1 MDGLLYLSSNT
12 FFFFLHVARG
22 YVFSLQRLFFF
33 LHYAGGRMF
42 ITDRKLSA
50 VELGEAEMIS
60 FLFLFL
66 GRVC

>member
-1 MDGLLYLSSNT
+1 
-12 FFFFLHVARG
+12 
-22 YVFSLQRLFFF
+22 
-33 LHYAGGRMF
+33 MF